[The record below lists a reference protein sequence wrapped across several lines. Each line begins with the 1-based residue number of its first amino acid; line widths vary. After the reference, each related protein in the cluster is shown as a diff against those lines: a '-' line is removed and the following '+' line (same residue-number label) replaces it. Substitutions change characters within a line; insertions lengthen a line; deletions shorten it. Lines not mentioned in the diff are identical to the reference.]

1 MARYSRSEC
10 VAIEDVEVVRETEK
24 ALLCAF
30 ELKNGRQELWIPK
43 SQIHDD
49 SEVYEEDTEGVLVIP
64 EWLAIE
70 KGLV

>member
-1 MARYSRSEC
+1 MSKTVTISN
-10 VAIEDVEVVRETEK
+10 VHVVRETDK
-24 ALLCAF
+24 ALLCSI
-30 ELKNGRQELWIPK
+30 EGEEIWIPK

-49 SEVYEEDTEGVLVIP
+49 SEVYEDGGEGDLVIN